1 MYYILYSYNKAG
13 EKKIFQIVKSPKN
26 FSIHLLKKI
35 HIYISE
41 PMQFK
46 PMSFKGQLYILPKT
60 NQLFA
65 LRLHTWH

>member
-1 MYYILYSYNKAG
+1 
-13 EKKIFQIVKSPKN
+13 
-26 FSIHLLKKI
+26 
-35 HIYISE
+35 
-41 PMQFK
+41 MQFK